1 MGLCLTN
8 DFPLTSMLLVFSGVF
23 TFLVDAYPVYAAS
36 ALAANSFARSSFAA
50 AFPLF
55 GVQSRFEMTGDT
67 KEAKHVWLTAAD
79 GCVHGSVSPAGL
91 PMGDDPAR
99 LPDGGD
105 GPLPVSGS
113 FFNGRPALVLE
124 RRCDVAHRAPG
135 TYSSSMAKGYE
146 VQVDLQGADR
156 KVFVIVFW
164 LHVPV

>member
-99 LPDGGD
+99 LRDGGD

-113 FFNGRPALVLE
+113 STAGRHL
-124 RRCDVAHRAPG
+124 
-135 TYSSSMAKGYE
+135 SSSA
-146 VQVDLQGADR
+146 VATWLTRRQVHILQAWQKDTRCQSICRGPIGR
-156 KVFVIVFW
+156 FFVIVFW